1 MSTHV
6 MYAALRDRFCGPE
19 WAVFFEVANGTGSHG
34 RRYADAVAMNLY
46 PSRGLEI
53 NGVEV
58 KVSRSDWLR
67 ELKNPK
73 KAEDVY
79 RYCDRWWLAVSDPNI
94 VQLGELPA
102 TWGLMI
108 LTGKSLK
115 IATQAPKLEP
125 VPLDRTFFAALCR
138 RASEVPEAQVK
149 ALVEKRVEEHRER
162 WTYGDRQA
170 AERARNELAEL
181 RRKVSEF
188 ENVAGFSITQAYG
201 WRDRDPKAVGAAVR
215 FVLDGGMRGL
225 DEPLANMEQ
234 AATRL
239 MDTIKTAR
247 AANAEPAE
255 VASLVSPKRVDL

>member
-1 MSTHV
+1 MSAIH
-6 MYAALRDRFCGPE
+6 AALRDRFCGPE

-53 NGVEV
+53 HGVEV

-79 RYCDRWWLAVSDPNI
+79 QYCDRWWLAISDPAI
-94 VQLGELPA
+94 VGIGELPA
-102 TWGLMI
+102 TWGLMVMN
-108 LTGKSLK
+108 GKSLK

-125 VPLDRTFFAALCR
+125 VPLTRSFFAALAR
-138 RASEVPEAQVK
+138 RSSEVPEAQVK

-188 ENVAGFSITQAYG
+188 EDTAGFSITQGYG

-215 FVLDGGMRGL
+215 FVLDGGMAKL
-225 DEPLANMEQ
+225 DEPLVHMEQ
-234 AATRL
+234 TAARL
-239 MDTIKTAR
+239 LDTVKAAR
-247 AANAEPAE
+247 AAHATKSEE
-255 VASLVSPKRVDL
+255 TT